1 MKSLFMWFTINS
13 FKSNPGKLHV
23 MVLGEKTCCKHISVI
38 NSRFVDVRDD
48 VILTDITI
56 GKKLSFSKHIDNLF
70 DNVQYKLRTLRRI
83 RKFINVV
90 KVKLLGN
97 SK

>member
-1 MKSLFMWFTINS
+1 MWFTINS

-23 MVLGEKTCCKHISVI
+23 IVLGEKTCCKHISVI
-38 NSRFVDVRDD
+38 NSWFVDVRDD
-48 VILTDITI
+48 VILPGITI

-70 DNVQYKLRTLRRI
+70 HNVQYKPRTLRRI

-90 KVKLLGN
+90 KAKLLGN